1 MTGNTKIA
9 SVIENNEIGKAYDD
23 YCKKILCNK
32 QILAYIIKECVSEFE
47 NIPLKEIPHYIESTP
62 EFDVILN
69 DDIQGKNLE
78 DESISG
84 ALIKYDIL
92 FVVSVPRKKRQNEN
106 ELISVFV
113 NLEAQNK
120 DNPGYPLLSRAVYYC
135 SRLLAKQKNAPDG
148 FQHSKFDE
156 IKKVYSIWIC
166 IQHAKEK
173 DNVMN
178 TYSMHEVCRK
188 RKWEAPKE
196 DYDLMNAVM
205 IYPGKDYTSQKEF
218 KDNCDLMEMLFIL
231 FIAKLKAEDKKA
243 KLKEKYDIIMTQ
255 EIESEVDYMCNLSQG
270 IREEGLA
277 EGLTKG
283 RIEGRAEGLEKGVA
297 KGRID
302 TTLYYVN
309 RLVYKNNFS
318 VTEAMDLLDVDEK
331 IRPVILKVLQKEK

>member
-1 MTGNTKIA
+1 MGGGIQIA

-32 QILAYIIKECVSEFE
+32 QILSYIIKECVSEFA
-47 NIPLKEIPHYIESTP
+47 NIPLQEIPYYIESNP

-69 DDIQGKNLE
+69 DTIQGKNLE
-78 DESISG
+78 DESIPG

-92 FVVSVPRKKRQNEN
+92 FEVSLPGRKGQYEN
-106 ELISVFV
+106 ELIRVFV

-148 FQHSKFDE
+148 FQHSTFGK

-178 TYSMHEVCRK
+178 IYSLHEICRK

-196 DYDLMNAVM
+196 EYDLMNAIM
-205 IYPGKDYTSQKEF
+205 IYPGKDYPSTKAFEE
-218 KDNCDLMEMLFIL
+218 NHDLMEMLFIL

-243 KLKEKYDIIMTQ
+243 RLKEKYGIIMTQ

-270 IREEGLA
+270 IREEGIAEGLA
-277 EGLTKG
+277 EGL
-283 RIEGRAEGLEKGVA
+283 AEGIEKGVV
-297 KGRID
+297 KGTID

-309 RLVYKNNFS
+309 QLIHRSGFS
-318 VTEAMDLLDVDEK
+318 VAEAMNLLDVDEK
-331 IRPVILKVLQKEK
+331 IRPIILQKLQ

>member
-1 MTGNTKIA
+1 MGGSTAIA
-9 SVIENNEIGKAYDD
+9 SVIEKNEIGKAYDE

-32 QILAYIIKECVSEFE
+32 QILSYIIKECIREFAD
-47 NIPLKEIPHYIESTP
+47 IPLQEIPHYIESNP
-62 EFDVILN
+62 EFDVIVN
-69 DDIQGKNLE
+69 DSIQGKNLE

-92 FVVSVPRKKRQNEN
+92 FEVSLPRKKGRNEH
-106 ELISVFV
+106 ELIRVFV

-148 FQHSKFDE
+148 FQHSKFDK

-178 TYSMHEVCRK
+178 TYSMHEICRK

-196 DYDLMNAVM
+196 EYDLMNAIM
-205 IYPGKDYTSQKEF
+205 IYPGKDYPSTKAFEENHDF
-218 KDNCDLMEMLFIL
+218 MEMLSIL
-231 FIAKLKAEDKKA
+231 FIAKWKAEDKKA
-243 KLKEKYDIIMTQ
+243 RLKEKYGIIMTQ
-255 EIESEVDYMCNLSQG
+255 EIEREVDYMCNLSQG
-270 IREEGLA
+270 IREEGL
-277 EGLTKG
+277 T
-283 RIEGRAEGLEKGVA
+283 EGLEKGVA

-302 TTLYYVN
+302 TTLCYVK
-309 RLVYKNNFS
+309 RLIQKNNFS
-318 VTEAMDLLDVDEK
+318 VTEAMDLLGVDEK
-331 IRPVILKVLQKEK
+331 IRPVILQQLQQQNK